1 MSQTTPQP
9 PQLDTNLTAQPLA
22 QRLGSLQAA
31 LDLIDQGF
39 TLINEDL
46 TLVAWNKAFCRLLEF
61 PDSLAYEG
69 ASFESFMRYNALR
82 GEYGDGDPERYV
94 KQRVDAARTF
104 QPHVLERVRP
114 NGMVLRVQ
122 GVPVP
127 GHGFVTLY
135 SDVTQQRRS
144 EQLIREQNSLLETRV
159 IERTAALQRSE
170 AQMRLITDSIPA
182 LVAYFDA
189 DLHYR
194 YTNRGYQDW
203 FGIDPAHP
211 ELVSARE
218 FLGLETYRTIKPH
231 IKKALQG
238 EAVTFEYEV
247 ATINPNGTMPL
258 LRLARTTLIPETN
271 AQGDTRQVIG
281 CFELTFDITE
291 QRRAHEMLVQA
302 QKMEALGQ
310 LTSGLSH
317 DFNNIL
323 TVVLGNLSA
332 LSELPEVQR
341 HRADYI
347 TPAMD
352 AARRG
357 SELIRGLLSFSRQQ
371 PQQTSRVEL
380 GQLIANV
387 DRLVR
392 HTLPDSL
399 QLVFIPHDHET
410 WCELDPHQFE
420 NALLNLILNARDATE
435 SRGHITVL
443 KTHHRLST
451 TQATPLHL
459 KAGTYACISV
469 SDNGCGMDAATRSRV
484 FEPFFTT
491 KLPGRGSG
499 LGLSMVYGFARQS
512 GGTVD
517 IRSEPGIGT
526 DMQIWL
532 PVAHSNDPH
541 PIAPCADS
549 PSLSSS
555 SFDASTVIGPE
566 SSPEL
571 ALLVEDD
578 ADVRTIVRRHL
589 LELGFVVVEADNGG
603 EALSI
608 IEQTPNI
615 QLVLSDF
622 VMPGGVDGQVVTAY
636 ARQHH
641 IPQVVLMSGHLP
653 DIKPQPDEGHLPIMP
668 VLAKPF
674 TREQLA
680 AVVSPPVAH
689 DAHDF

>member
-46 TLVAWNKAFCRLLEF
+46 TLVAWNKAFCRLLDF

-82 GEYGDGDPERYV
+82 GEYGEGDPEAHVR
-94 KQRVDAARTF
+94 KRVDAARTF

-159 IERTAALQRSE
+159 VERTAALQRSE

-341 HRADYI
+341 HRAEYI
-347 TPAMD
+347 TPAME

-371 PQQTSRVEL
+371 PQQTSLVEL

-392 HTLPDSL
+392 HTLPESL
-399 QLVFIPHDHET
+399 QLVFVPHDHET

-435 SRGHITVL
+435 SRGHITVI
-443 KTHHRLST
+443 KTHHRLSA

-459 KAGTYACISV
+459 KAGAYACISV

-532 PVAHSNDPH
+532 PLAASHTADEPLRTEDDIH
-541 PIAPCADS
+541 PPLLFTQDDV
-549 PSLSSS
+549 P
-555 SFDASTVIGPE
+555 TERPK
-566 SSPEL
+566 L

-578 ADVRTIVRRHL
+578 ADVRTIVRRQL
-589 LELGFVVVEADNGG
+589 LELGFVVLEADNGR
-603 EALSI
+603 EALTI
-608 IEQTPNI
+608 IEQTPHI

-622 VMPGGVDGQVVTAY
+622 VMPGGVDGQAVTSH
-636 ARQHH
+636 ARQHQ

-653 DIKPQPDEGHLPIMP
+653 DIKPRSDDGQTSAMP

-680 AVVSPPVAH
+680 AVVSAPISLSPESA
-689 DAHDF
+689 